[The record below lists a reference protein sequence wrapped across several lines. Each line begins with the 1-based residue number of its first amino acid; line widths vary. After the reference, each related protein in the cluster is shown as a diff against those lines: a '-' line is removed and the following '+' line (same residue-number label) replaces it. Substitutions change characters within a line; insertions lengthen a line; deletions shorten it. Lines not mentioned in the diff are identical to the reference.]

1 MSKKN
6 LIISFLLIQ
15 MVLNGIY
22 VYLNAMVLQWTT
34 GALNGEVSLAF
45 LGGIFAIQTVLSFG
59 VTFFRAGRHYHHS
72 SLSAMVL
79 EKVNELEY
87 DFFGTFSPGKLNHVR
102 ESVGDIICATY
113 AIVYIVTDACMAII
127 YIVIMHRVDTFVTY
141 VTIGLYLINGLAIY
155 LLNKASLYINKK
167 TVNIRRQR
175 NIEADEC
182 INGFSDVRTY
192 CGEDRHNKSIRSLE
206 NKLISLYT
214 KRQAIYGLM
223 DIVANATSGIAT
235 LLAIYIV
242 MKNGNLLLGMP
253 LVIYVWRLQDFM
265 ADMIFQFGDVVQC
278 IAVLP
283 DFKTV
288 MNHEN
293 KMKSGDVDLDENI
306 DSIAIESV
314 DFSYNKSTKI
324 LSNINMHIRK
334 GECIGICGGS
344 GEGKSTLLKLL
355 TRFYDVNA
363 GSIKINGLNIKDL
376 TFTSLRHR
384 IGMVNQSPYLFDN
397 TIRYNV
403 TYGNPSASETEV
415 IEACKKAGI
424 WDFIKTLEKGL
435 DSDVGPRGIKLSG
448 GQEQR
453 ISIARLFLADPEVI
467 LLDEATSSLDNTS
480 ERIIKDAITM
490 FRDKTIVIVAHRL
503 ATIKDCDR
511 IYVMN
516 NHTIAEKGTHSQLM
530 NLGGVYSRLYN
541 EGKDE

>member
-15 MVLNGIY
+15 MALNGINAY
-22 VYLNAMVLQWTT
+22 FNAMVLQWTT
-34 GALNGEVSLAF
+34 GALNGEVSIMF
-45 LGGIFAIQTVLSFG
+45 LVGIFAIQTLLSFG
-59 VTFFRAGRHYHHS
+59 ISFFRVGRNYHHCIEHNRI
-72 SLSAMVL
+72 LK
-79 EKVNELEY
+79 KVNSLEY
-87 DFFGTFSPGKLNHVR
+87 DFFSTFSPGKLNHVR
-102 ESVGDIICATY
+102 ESVGDIICLLYAVTY
-113 AIVYIVTDACMAII
+113 IISDAIIGII
-127 YIVIMHRVDTFVTY
+127 YIVIMGRLSMDVSIMT
-141 VTIGLYLINGLAIY
+141 VTIYLIHGLFIY
-155 LLNKASLYINKK
+155 IINKHILSINRK
-167 TVNIRRQR
+167 INKIRQQR

-192 CGEDRHNKSIRSLE
+192 CTEARHNRSSDEQLSD
-206 NKLISLYT
+206 LIKLYT
-214 KRQAIYGLM
+214 KYQTLYG
-223 DIVANATSGIAT
+223 ITYIISNVTSGIAT
-235 LLAIYIV
+235 IFTIYIV
-242 MKNGNLLLGMP
+242 IKNGNLLMGMP
-253 LVIYVWRLQDFM
+253 LIIYVWRLQDFM

-288 MNHEN
+288 MKHEN

-480 ERIIKDAITM
+480 ERIIKDAIAM

-503 ATIKDCDR
+503 TTIKDCDR

-541 EGKDE
+541 EGKEE